1 MDNISINIRQQDEE
15 EEASTREPSPL
26 TKSTLDD
33 PQRQCIIEFVDDMSP
48 CSEEPQHHIANIS
61 YQQHPSP
68 PQAGEQSSTSPTMK
82 LKGTYSLIIA
92 CCVKII

>member
-1 MDNISINIRQQDEE
+1 MDNVSTNILQHDEE
-15 EEASTREPSPL
+15 EDEEEKEVVRKQSPP

-33 PQRQCIIEFVDDMSP
+33 PQRQCIIEFVDNMSP
-48 CSEEPQHHIANIS
+48 RSEEPQHHIANIS

-82 LKGTYSLIIA
+82 LKGTQ
-92 CCVKII
+92 

>member
-1 MDNISINIRQQDEE
+1 MDNISISIRQQDEE

-48 CSEEPQHHIANIS
+48 SSEEPQHHIANIS
-61 YQQHPSP
+61 YQQHPCISP
-68 PQAGEQSSTSPTMK
+68 SSWRAK
-82 LKGTYSLIIA
+82 FHFTY
-92 CCVKII
+92 VP